1 MDNSI
6 TQANQN
12 DKQISKSIKS
22 FFVRFHISSALKA
35 ANAYKKKGIPVV
47 EVFQYLFLLIF
58 SNRSMYMSLITG
70 RNTPGFAKDT
80 VYRFMKMPRINWIRF
95 TTLLA
100 SRIIRDAIVPLDSED
115 RKMYWSLMIPCLNG
129 TVPKRWSCWQK
140 LMTTQTTDTVLASA
154 CLHWDGQMAVPSCR
168 STASCSH
175 RRTKRTGS
183 MRLRLSIGGL

>member
-12 DKQISKSIKS
+12 DKQISKSIKR
-22 FFVRFHISSALKA
+22 FFMRFHISSALKA

-80 VYRFMKMPRINWIRF
+80 VY
-95 TTLLA
+95 
-100 SRIIRDAIVPLDSED
+100 
-115 RKMYWSLMIPCLNG
+115 CLVHN
-129 TVPKRWSCWQK
+129 KN
-140 LMTTQTTDTVLASA
+140 TQ
-154 CLHWDGQMAVPSCR
+154 SCR
-168 STASCSH
+168 GDSSKLQ
-175 RRTKRTGS
+175 REFPQ
-183 MRLRLSIGGL
+183 